1 LAARRE
7 ALGRRRAVAPRAVL
21 LVASMAAFMAFLDD
35 TVVGI
40 AFPNMLRSF
49 PQATVAELSWVFN
62 GYNIAFAALL
72 VPAGR
77 LADLLGRRR
86 MFGVGVV
93 LFTVASGLCALAPSV
108 GTLIGARVLQGA
120 GAAIVVPASL
130 ALVIEAYP
138 ARERARAVGQWAA
151 TAALAAGIGPTI
163 GGVLVDAYNWRLV
176 FLINLP
182 IGVLARYLAGR
193 QLVESRAPGRR
204 ELPDLTG
211 ALVLAASVCA
221 LALAIAQGPVW
232 GWTSVGVLAAAIA
245 AGLGGFVFAR
255 RCLTHPAP
263 VLDLE
268 LVRARGFAV
277 TSTLTLVGSAG
288 FLTLGL
294 ANVLY
299 LMQVWHYSPLTAG
312 LALTPAPLVAAPT
325 AVLAGQVAAKRDP
338 RLLVVAG
345 AVVLT
350 AGAVWL
356 DRRMGATPDYLG
368 AYLPGAVLIAIGI
381 GLAFPLVSDA
391 AVADAP
397 RNRFAGAI
405 ALNTAIRLIG
415 AALGVAIL
423 AALIGDA
430 AQLGL
435 PSPFHRAWVFA
446 AACFAALAPVAL
458 ALPRGGPADLEDAL
472 EPGPTRATRARAAR
486 PVGPAPPT
494 ARTRASNDRTLSG
507 ARPAHDPARPGAT
520 RAPDDPAR
528 PGATTA
534 SDGPARS
541 GAAATPASLLAAV
554 PLFAGLSDELRCSL
568 AARSQIVHLSAG
580 EWLFEQGEQA
590 DALYVVRSGR
600 LEVLQE
606 RALGKHEHVQERPL
620 DEHEHVRELGPGSV
634 VGELAPLSGARRSAS
649 VRCRR
654 DAELL
659 RLGRAELDGLL
670 ESTPGF
676 AAGVSRALARQLQ
689 ASRMLDTEPAGA
701 ASTIAV
707 LALTPAAAR
716 AGVEPLLL
724 RELGRLCRVARLDR
738 ATTRTLQGEAEPGA
752 ALARALDRLERDHEL
767 VLLFAGADEQAWA
780 KACLAQAD
788 RTLLLLGDVP
798 SASGPGLE
806 GLASCDVPSA
816 GGLRRAGLEG
826 CDVLLLEPADGA
838 GVAELLERLAPR
850 STQRIARASFE
861 ADVAR
866 LARRLTGRSVGLVL
880 SGGGARAFAQIGVIE
895 ELLAAGV
902 MIDRVGG
909 TSMGAFIGGL
919 LAQGLDA
926 AEIDARCYE
935 EWVRGSPLGDYRLPR
950 HALLSGRRL
959 RAMLERNLPGRIEN
973 LPCRYYCVSVDLV
986 ANELVV
992 HRRGGLADAVAA
1004 SMALPGVLP
1013 PVIAGQRLLVDG
1025 AVLDGL
1031 PVSVMAGE
1039 AEGPIIACDV
1049 TERKLRREP
1058 QGEAP
1063 RLPALIDMLAN
1074 LAFLVTADT
1083 AEQAGRHADLLIVPD
1098 HDSVGAL
1105 EFHML
1110 DSLRDAGRRAAHEAL
1125 EHAPAELWPG

>member
-1 LAARRE
+1 M
-7 ALGRRRAVAPRAVL
+7 RRRAVAPRAVL
-21 LVASMAAFMAFLDD
+21 LVASMAVFMAFLDD

-49 PQATVAELSWVFN
+49 PHATVAELSWVFN
-62 GYNIAFAALL
+62 GYNIAFAAFL

-77 LADLLGRRR
+77 FADLLGRRR
-86 MFGVGVV
+86 MFGLGVV

-108 GTLIGARVLQGA
+108 GALIGARVLQGT

-232 GWTSVGVLAAAIA
+232 GWTSPGVVAAALAAVVG
-245 AGLGGFVFAR
+245 GLVFAR

-312 LALTPAPLVAAPT
+312 LALTPAPLVAVPT

-338 RLLVVAG
+338 RMLVVLG
-345 AVVLT
+345 AVILT
-350 AGAVWL
+350 AGAVLL

-405 ALNTAIRLIG
+405 ALNTAIRLVG

-446 AACFAALAPVAL
+446 AACFAALAVVAL
-458 ALPRGGPADLEDAL
+458 GLPRTSPAELEDAL
-472 EPGPTRATRARAAR
+472 EQELPRATRERAPERAAAPARATR
-486 PVGPAPPT
+486 TPT
-494 ARTRASNDRTLSG
+494 PN
-507 ARPAHDPARPGAT
+507 
-520 RAPDDPAR
+520 
-528 PGATTA
+528 
-534 SDGPARS
+534 GPARS
-541 GAAATPASLLAAV
+541 GAAATPADLLAAV
-554 PLFAGLSDELRCSL
+554 PLFASLPEQPRGSL
-568 AARSQIVHLSAG
+568 AARTESVHLSAG
-580 EWLFEQGEQA
+580 EWLFHQGEEA

-600 LEVLQE
+600 LEILHE
-606 RALGKHEHVQERPL
+606 RAPGER
-620 DEHEHVRELGPGSV
+620 EHVRELGPGSV

-659 RLGRAELDGLL
+659 RLARAELEALL

-689 ASRMLDTEPAGA
+689 ASRMLDTEAVGA

-707 LALTPAAAR
+707 VALT
-716 AGVEPLLL
+716 
-724 RELGRLCRVARLDR
+724 
-738 ATTRTLQGEAEPGA
+738 
-752 ALARALDRLERDHEL
+752 
-767 VLLFAGADEQAWA
+767 
-780 KACLAQAD
+780 
-788 RTLLLLGDVP
+788 
-798 SASGPGLE
+798 
-806 GLASCDVPSA
+806 
-816 GGLRRAGLEG
+816 
-826 CDVLLLEPADGA
+826 
-838 GVAELLERLAPR
+838 
-850 STQRIARASFE
+850 
-861 ADVAR
+861 
-866 LARRLTGRSVGLVL
+866 
-880 SGGGARAFAQIGVIE
+880 
-895 ELLAAGV
+895 AAG
-902 MIDRVGG
+902 R
-909 TSMGAFIGGL
+909 
-919 LAQGLDA
+919 
-926 AEIDARCYE
+926 AR
-935 EWVRGSPLGDYRLPR
+935 
-950 HALLSGRRL
+950 
-959 RAMLERNLPGRIEN
+959 
-973 LPCRYYCVSVDLV
+973 
-986 ANELVV
+986 
-992 HRRGGLADAVAA
+992 
-1004 SMALPGVLP
+1004 
-1013 PVIAGQRLLVDG
+1013 
-1025 AVLDGL
+1025 
-1031 PVSVMAGE
+1031 
-1039 AEGPIIACDV
+1039 
-1049 TERKLRREP
+1049 
-1058 QGEAP
+1058 
-1063 RLPALIDMLAN
+1063 
-1074 LAFLVTADT
+1074 
-1083 AEQAGRHADLLIVPD
+1083 
-1098 HDSVGAL
+1098 
-1105 EFHML
+1105 
-1110 DSLRDAGRRAAHEAL
+1110 GRRAAADARAGAAVQRGAARSRDGGGSAHRGRARRG
-1125 EHAPAELWPG
+1125 AGASARSPRA

>member
-1 LAARRE
+1 LAARTE

-21 LVASMAAFMAFLDD
+21 LVASMAVFMAFLDD

-86 MFGVGVV
+86 MFGLGVV

-268 LVRARGFAV
+268 LVRARGFAA

-356 DRRMGATPDYLG
+356 DRRMGARPDYLG

-423 AALIGDA
+423 AALIGDG

-472 EPGPTRATRARAAR
+472 ERGPTRATRARGAR

-494 ARTRASNDRTLSG
+494 ARTRASD
-507 ARPAHDPARPGAT
+507 DPARPGAT
-520 RAPDDPAR
+520 RAPD
-528 PGATTA
+528 
-534 SDGPARS
+534 GPARS
-541 GAAATPASLLAAV
+541 GAVATPANLLAAV

-580 EWLFEQGEQA
+580 EWLFQQGEQA

-606 RALGKHEHVQERPL
+606 RALGKQEHDRERPL
-620 DEHEHVRELGPGSV
+620 GEHEHVRELGPGSV

-689 ASRMLDTEPAGA
+689 ASRMLDSEPAGA

-738 ATTRTLQGEAEPGA
+738 ATLLDRATARTLQGEAEPGV

-788 RTLLLLGDVP
+788 RTLLLISDPP
-798 SASGPGLE
+798 SANGPGLE
-806 GLASCDVPSA
+806 GLASCDVPPAS
-816 GGLRRAGLEG
+816 GFRRAGLEG
-826 CDVLLLEPADGA
+826 CDVLLLEPADGP
-838 GVAELLERLAPR
+838 GIAELLELLAPR
-850 STQRIARASFE
+850 STQRVARASFE
-861 ADVAR
+861 DDVAR
-866 LARRLTGRSVGLVL
+866 VARRLAHRSVGLVL

-902 MIDRVGG
+902 VIDRVGG
-909 TSMGAFIGGL
+909 TSMGAFIGAL

-950 HALLSGRRL
+950 HALLGGRRL
-959 RAMLERNLPGRIEN
+959 RAMLERNLPGLIED
-973 LPCRYYCVSVDLV
+973 LPRCYYCISVDLI

-992 HRRGGLADAVAA
+992 QRRGGLADAVAA

-1013 PVIAGQRLLVDG
+1013 PVVAGQRLLVDG

-1110 DSLRDAGRRAAHEAL
+1110 DTLRDAGRRAAHEAL

>member
-1 LAARRE
+1 M
-7 ALGRRRAVAPRAVL
+7 AV
-21 LVASMAAFMAFLDD
+21 FMAFLDD

-62 GYNIAFAALL
+62 GYNVAFAALL

-86 MFGVGVV
+86 VFGLGVV

-108 GTLIGARVLQGA
+108 GALIGARVLQGA

-151 TAALAAGIGPTI
+151 TAALAAGVGPTI

-232 GWTSVGVLAAAIA
+232 GWTSPGVLAAAIA
-245 AGLGGFVFAR
+245 AVIGGLVFAR

-312 LALTPAPLVAAPT
+312 LALTPAPLVAVPT
-325 AVLAGQVAAKRDP
+325 AVLAGQVAAKRDS
-338 RLLVVAG
+338 RMLVVLG
-345 AVVLT
+345 AVILT
-350 AGAVWL
+350 AGAVLL
-356 DRRMGATPDYLG
+356 DRRMGASPNYLG

-423 AALIGDA
+423 AALVGDA

-446 AACFAALAPVAL
+446 AACFAALAVVAL
-458 ALPRGGPADLEDAL
+458 GLPRTSPGELEDAL
-472 EPGPTRATRARAAR
+472 EDRLARADGARWRTRTGAYAGDGMAGSRDSGLGGSDFAAATGPAAPDGAAR
-486 PVGPAPPT
+486 PRAAEAGAAARSGSAAGGAS
-494 ARTRASNDRTLSG
+494 ART
-507 ARPAHDPARPGAT
+507 
-520 RAPDDPAR
+520 
-528 PGATTA
+528 
-534 SDGPARS
+534 
-541 GAAATPASLLAAV
+541 GAAATPADLLAAV
-554 PLFAGLSDELRCSL
+554 PLFASLSDRPRDSL
-568 AARSQIVHLSAG
+568 AARSEIVHLSAG
-580 EWLFEQGEQA
+580 EWLFQQDEDA

-600 LEVLQE
+600 LEVLQK
-606 RALGKHEHVQERPL
+606 RAAG
-620 DEHEHVRELGPGSV
+620 EHEHVRELGPGSV

-659 RLGRAELDGLL
+659 RLGRSELDGLL

-689 ASRMLDTEPAGA
+689 ASRMLDTEAAGA
-701 ASTIAV
+701 ASTITV

-724 RELGRLCRVARLDR
+724 RELERLCSVARLDQ
-738 ATTRTLQGEAEPGA
+738 ATAAALHSEAEPGV

-767 VLLFAGADEQAWA
+767 VLLFATADEQEGVKEEWTNEAWA
-780 KACLAQAD
+780 RACLAQAD
-788 RTLLLLGDVP
+788 RTLLLVSEAP
-798 SASGPGLE
+798 SANELE
-806 GLASCDVPSA
+806 L
-816 GGLRRAGLEG
+816 AGLEG
-826 CDVLLLEPADGA
+826 SEVLLLEPADGA
-838 GVAELLERLAPR
+838 GIAELLDRIAPR
-850 STQRIARASFE
+850 ATQRIARASFA

-866 LARRLTGRSVGLVL
+866 LARRLAGRSVGLVL
-880 SGGGARAFAQIGVIE
+880 SGGGARAFAHIGVIE

-902 MIDRVGG
+902 TIDRVGG
-909 TSMGAFIGGL
+909 TSMGAFIGAL

-935 EWVRGSPLGDYRLPR
+935 EWVRGRPLGDYRLPR

-959 RAMLERNLPGRIEN
+959 RTMLERNLPGLIEN
-973 LPCRYYCVSVDLV
+973 LARCYYCISVDLI

-992 HRRGGLADAVAA
+992 HRRGSLAGAVAA

-1013 PVIAGQRLLVDG
+1013 PVIEGQRLLVNG

-1049 TERKLRREP
+1049 TERKLRRDP

-1063 RLPALIDMLAN
+1063 RLPALMDMLAN

-1110 DSLRDAGRRAAHEAL
+1110 DSLRDAGRRAALDAL
-1125 EHAPAELWPG
+1125 ERAPADLWPA